1 MQTSA
6 SQLYKVHE
14 GKKNVVSTWIDLEK
28 ITFAQATFWL
38 QTSMGRVFSLYHN
51 NVKEGQYDL
60 FCIDRYYKIYPV
72 ATISWYRGEPMAK
85 MYDNFVMLNR
95 ETVDFLKEN
104 EDISMLPLIMYK
116 QGKALYARILTK
128 KEEKNREKLLANIPS
143 APKPVNA

>member
-1 MQTSA
+1 M
-6 SQLYKVHE
+6 
-14 GKKNVVSTWIDLEK
+14 
-28 ITFAQATFWL
+28 F
-38 QTSMGRVFSLYHN
+38 R
-51 NVKEGQYDL
+51 
-60 FCIDRYYKIYPV
+60 IDRYYKIYPV

-128 KEEKNREKLLANIPS
+128 KEEKNRDKLLANLPS
-143 APKPVNA
+143 APKPINA